1 MAARFA
7 GMLRQEEHDAVAEK
21 RPVLTA
27 FAAFFGDFRTPS
39 ASETLH
45 ECRMA
50 ALERAGPETR
60 WTERPPDARM
70 GMKRTVWDLISRSK
84 ESLMRNSTR
93 LGIALGVTLAALAG
107 CKPANMPATQQTGRS
122 VSGGQGDTD
131 GLSRNPEDC
140 DRGCLGG
147 NAN

>member
-70 GMKRTVWDLISRSK
+70 GMKRNRMGSYF
-84 ESLMRNSTR
+84 SLKGEPHEKQHPLGHRFGRHPRRIGWLQARKYAGHTTNR
-93 LGIALGVTLAALAG
+93 PLGIRRPG
-107 CKPANMPATQQTGRS
+107 
-122 VSGGQGDTD
+122 
-131 GLSRNPEDC
+131 
-140 DRGCLGG
+140 
-147 NAN
+147 